1 MPLFK
6 ATVLAVSCT
15 ARGWDMPN
23 LAEPFVPFTD
33 ESVTTERRAGDAPP
47 WMPEP
52 RPQGYVSY
60 APTRASVPDRYF
72 FALTIIHAMRCATA
86 AATLITASR
95 SGDAA
100 LVSLPL
106 MLTASHAALVVGCH
120 RQRAWAKL
128 GSIIV
133 DVQAS
138 FITIVALIAVS
149 EYELSWSNTVKQVV
163 LPAITIWLAYKAQV
177 DRRRRSVRVL

>member
-1 MPLFK
+1 M
-6 ATVLAVSCT
+6 S
-15 ARGWDMPN
+15 D
-23 LAEPFVPFTD
+23 LAEPVPFID
-33 ESVTTERRAGDAPP
+33 DRSMTTERRAGDAPP
-47 WMPEP
+47 WSPEP
-52 RPQGYVSY
+52 RPDGYVSY
-60 APTRASVPDRYF
+60 APTRVSAPDRFF
-72 FALTIIHAMRCATA
+72 FALAIIHAMRCATA

-95 SGDAA
+95 TPDPS
-100 LVSLPL
+100 LVALPL
-106 MLTASHAALVVGCH
+106 MLTLSHATLVVGCH

-138 FITIVALIAVS
+138 FITIVALVAVS